1 MEVTWEQFKKIVRKY
16 SLSVFYYYDEDENE
30 YQLFAKYGY
39 FDFRCCIHLDYYK
52 QEFES
57 LFRQSAN
64 SYPPSE
70 TNLLGIASIAKQNI
84 GNASLA
90 SIDGKLNSLGQKT
103 QAGSVPVVVSSDPTY
118 SSGISA
124 LNVANSATDI
134 FTLTGSASKTIR
146 VKRIEVFLT
155 VSVALGGSQTIEIVL
170 AKRST
175 ANSSG
180 TSTTPTIVPHDS
192 GDAAGTAVVRAYTVN
207 PTLGTLVGAIRC
219 AKITAVSVNTAA
231 PVARQVW
238 DFGLPNS
245 KPIYLRGTSEV
256 LAVNLNGNTL
266 TSDDNAINIEWDE
279 V

>member
-1 MEVTWEQFKKIVRKY
+1 MKVEW
-16 SLSVFYYYDEDENE
+16 SVFKAVVGSRSLAVYYFFDGAKYNV
-30 YQLFAKYGY
+30 FAKDGY
-39 FDFRCCIHLDYYK
+39 FEFESVVDNPSDK
-52 QEFES
+52 QEFEQ
-57 LFRQSAN
+57 RYKQAAN
-64 SYPPSE
+64 SYPPSI
-70 TNLLGIASIAKQNI
+70 TNQLGRASAAKQDT

-103 QAGSVPVVVSSDPTY
+103 QAGSVPIVVSSDPTY
-118 SSGISA
+118 SAGVSS
-124 LNVANSATDI
+124 LNVANSATDV
-134 FTLTGSASKTIR
+134 FTITGSASKVIR

-155 VSVALGGSQTIEIVL
+155 VNVALGGSQTIEVVL

-175 ANSSG
+175 ANSGG
-180 TSTTPTIVPHDS
+180 TSTTPTVVPHDS
-192 GDAAGTAVVRAYTVN
+192 TDSAGTAVVRAYTAN
-207 PTLGTLVGAIRC
+207 PTLGSLVGAVRC
-219 AKITAVSVNTAA
+219 AKITAVSVNTTA

-279 V
+279 L